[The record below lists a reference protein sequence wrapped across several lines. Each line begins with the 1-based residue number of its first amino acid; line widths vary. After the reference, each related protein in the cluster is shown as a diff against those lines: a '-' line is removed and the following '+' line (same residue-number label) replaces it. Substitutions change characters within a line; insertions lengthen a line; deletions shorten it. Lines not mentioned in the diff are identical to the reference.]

1 MKIHY
6 PKINEPAEGFEMVTV
21 KEMTVGTWYSLEL
34 ENGEVE
40 EVYIESVKV
49 HDHVSSARHIIFTR
63 FDQRLNE
70 TVKRIIVRTEQSPA
84 FILENN

>member
-40 EVYIESVKV
+40 EVYI
-49 HDHVSSARHIIFTR
+49 DDIRIP
-63 FDQRLNE
+63 RLQGNP
-70 TVKRIIVRTEQSPA
+70 KIDDGS
-84 FILENN
+84 